1 MKRTQKLKVNTVTSV
16 INRIVRI
23 ISGLILPRLILQ
35 YFGSETNGLVASI
48 NQFLSIITFLDMGVG
63 SVVQSALYKPLAKND
78 SLQVSKV
85 LKAANNYFRKIA
97 YFLIIYVIALI
108 LFYPFLI
115 DSTYDYIATGF
126 LIFALSVSLFGQY
139 YFGIV
144 NELLLNGDQ
153 KAYIQYGTEIV
164 VIILNLILGIIL
176 ITQGASI
183 QIVQL
188 GSGIIFLLRPF
199 FLKKYVSKNYVINKN
214 VDISEDPLPQ
224 KWSGMAQHVAYTIQ
238 SSIGTL
244 VLTIFSS
251 LESVSVY
258 SVYLIVVNG
267 ISILASSMMSGIS
280 SFFGNLL
287 ATNEIDALNSYFN
300 KIEWIIHNIV
310 IYMYGMTA
318 VLITSFVL
326 LYTSGIKDNVN
337 YNVPLFALV
346 LVLSKAVF
354 SLRSPYQTMVFSAG
368 HFKETEKSSI
378 IEVLV
383 NGVISVLL
391 VNRMG
396 IVGVVFGGLV
406 SVVYRMIYLTYYLS
420 RNIVHR
426 PIKRFFKQFIVDI
439 IIFSLI
445 LVLGNIFNSI
455 YTIETMGEWLFFA
468 IVLGIVNIG
477 LVIIINVIFYREY
490 TFSFLRRIF

>member
-1 MKRTQKLKVNTVTSV
+1 VKRTQKLKVNTVTSV